1 LINSIISKRCD
12 IKPFP
17 FPIYFGTIAFLLL
30 AGLADSI
37 YLSAHHYLVYTDI
50 GYESFCAI
58 SKAINCDTVSQSPY
72 SIFIGVPVA
81 VWGVAGYLFCLL
93 LLPFALS
100 ADAGKMRMW
109 PLIFTISLVFS
120 VISIVFA
127 VISTRYIRS
136 YCIMCILSYGINFL
150 LLFYSWLITRR
161 FGEKEGTVEGFRQ
174 DIKFVFDKRR
184 LSFFLFAPY
193 AVLVISAFVY
203 FPAYWNLS
211 PPPLSANIPK
221 GMTEDGHPWIGGSG
235 TGGSE
240 NPELVI
246 TEFTDYLCFQCRKMH
261 FFLRRFVEKNPE
273 KIRLIH
279 RHYPM
284 DHRYNPLVKEPFHT
298 GSGDMSLLSIYAA
311 KEGKFWEMNDILFD
325 TDISGEEINIRELAE
340 KTGLDADK
348 LAASIFDNN
357 IRRNLWLDIRDGL
370 KAGITGTPAY
380 MINGKLYLGEIPAD
394 ILKKV
399 SNYSA
404 TDSHR

>member
-1 LINSIISKRCD
+1 MIKSIISKRSD

-17 FPIYFGTIAFLLL
+17 FPVYSGTIAFLLL

-37 YLSAHHYLVYTDI
+37 YLSVHHYLVYTDI

-72 SIFIGVPVA
+72 SIFLGVPVA

-93 LLPFALS
+93 LLPFAFS
-100 ADAGKMRMW
+100 ADAGKKRIW
-109 PLIFTISLVFS
+109 HLIFPLSLIFS
-120 VISIVFA
+120 LISIIFA
-127 VISTRYIRS
+127 VISNLYIHS

-150 LLFYSWLITRR
+150 LLFYSWLIIRR
-161 FGEKEGTVEGFRQ
+161 FGEKEGIIKGFWQ
-174 DIKFVFDKRR
+174 DIKLVFNKNK
-184 LSFFLFAPY
+184 LSLSIFAPY
-193 AVLVISAFVY
+193 AVLAISAFVY

-211 PPPLSANIPK
+211 PPPLSANVPK
-221 GMTEDGHPWIGGSG
+221 GITEDGHPWIGGSEI
-235 TGGSE
+235 GGSE

-246 TEFTDYLCFQCRKMH
+246 TEFADYLCFQCKKMH
-261 FFLRRFVEKNPE
+261 FFLRHLIEKNPG

-284 DHRYNPLVKEPFHT
+284 DHNFNPIVKEPFHV

-311 KEGKFWEMNDILFD
+311 KEGKFWEMNDLFFSMKKTGD
-325 TDISGEEINIRELAE
+325 TIDIRELAE

-348 LAASIFDNN
+348 LAASRFDND
-357 IRRNLWLDIRDGL
+357 IRRILWFDIRDGL

-380 MINGKLYLGEIPAD
+380 MINGKLYIGEIPAE
-394 ILKKV
+394 ILRKV
-399 SNYSA
+399 VEY
-404 TDSHR
+404 

>member
-1 LINSIISKRCD
+1 MINSIISKRIN

-17 FPIYFGTIAFLLL
+17 FPVYFGTIAFLLL
-30 AGLADSI
+30 AGFADSI
-37 YLSAHHYLVYTDI
+37 YLSVHHYLVYTDI

-72 SIFIGVPVA
+72 SIFLGVPVA

-93 LLPFALS
+93 LLPFAFRT
-100 ADAGKMRMW
+100 DAGKKRMW
-109 PLIFTISLVFS
+109 PLIFTISLIFS
-120 VISIVFA
+120 VISIIFA
-127 VISTRYIRS
+127 VISIHCIRS
-136 YCIMCILSYGINFL
+136 YCVMCIANYGINFL
-150 LLFYSWLITRR
+150 LLFYSWLIIRR
-161 FGEKEGTVEGFRQ
+161 FGEKEGIIKGFWQ
-174 DIKFVFDKRR
+174 DIKFVFNKRR
-184 LSFFLFAPY
+184 LSFSIFATY
-193 AVLVISAFVY
+193 AVLAISAFVY

-211 PPPLSANIPK
+211 PPPLSTNIPK
-221 GMTEDGHPWIGGSG
+221 GITEDGHPWIGGSEI
-235 TGGSE
+235 GGSE

-246 TEFTDYLCFQCRKMH
+246 TEFTDYLCFQCKKMH
-261 FFLRRFVEKNPE
+261 FFLRHLIEKNPG

-284 DHRYNPLVKEPFHT
+284 DHRYNPIVKEPFHV

-311 KEGKFWEMNDILFD
+311 NEGKFWEMNDVLFGV
-325 TDISGEEINIRELAE
+325 DISSEKIDIKELAE

-357 IRRNLWLDIRDGL
+357 IRRSLWFDIRDGL

-394 ILKKV
+394 ILKK
-399 SNYSA
+399 A
-404 TDSHR
+404 IK